1 MSGNEYADELCCRC
15 VPLFMQG
22 FVSIYDEV
30 YRTCKNKKMLLRDFQ
45 TALENIPQ
53 WNDMILENE
62 FKRFER
68 VSDCDWLEKLIHTA
82 IVTTAAKL
90 SQGAIR
96 SELLP
101 KGHSFVHKC
110 YVHAAREFWRKP
122 MMFYAGH
129 RGKERHRYMQEARDV
144 MKRSIMATIREHIP
158 YKDIACEILERGKYV
173 AKPHSTENIERLAS
187 TLKRQ
192 LHMDTI
198 DQDATEHVSANHED
212 NHEVTSNASNEVEAL
227 PTDEPSHTHHVE
239 EEEPEAE
246 ASPTDEPS
254 HTHDEEEP
262 EAEASPTD
270 ESSHTH
276 HDEEE
281 EPEAEAPPT
290 NEPSHTHDEEEP
302 EAEAPP
308 TNEPSHTHDEE
319 TLVTPDKEESRIVN
333 HGEKETTVVSDNH
346 NETIGFEDSDI
357 ELDID
362 IDIEPDPP
370 QSAATATRSI
380 VIKGKKAHSS
390 KIRQLLGVNIASD
403 SFKNE
408 AIRKKMKRN
417 LLRQS
422 GMYGT
427 TTSRFDG

>member
-212 NHEVTSNASNEVEAL
+212 SHEVTSNASNEKVEAP
-227 PTDEPSHTHHVE
+227 PTDEP
-239 EEEPEAE
+239 
-246 ASPTDEPS
+246 
-254 HTHDEEEP
+254 
-262 EAEASPTD
+262 
-270 ESSHTH
+270 SHTH

-281 EPEAEAPPT
+281 EPEAEASPPT
-290 NEPSHTHDEEEP
+290 D
-302 EAEAPP
+302 
-308 TNEPSHTHDEE
+308 EPSHTHDEE
-319 TLVTPDKEESRIVN
+319 TLVTPNKEESQIVN

-346 NETIGFEDSDI
+346 NETIGFDDSDI

-427 TTSRFDG
+427 ATSRFDG

>member
-1 MSGNEYADELCCRC
+1 MNGNEYADELCCRC

-90 SQGAIR
+90 SQGAIL

-187 TLKRQ
+187 TLKQQ
-192 LHMDTI
+192 LHMETI

-212 NHEVTSNASNEVEAL
+212 SHEVTSNASNEKVEAP
-227 PTDEPSHTHHVE
+227 PTDEPSHAHNDE

-254 HTHDEEEP
+254 HAHDEEEEEP

-270 ESSHTH
+270 E
-276 HDEEE
+276 
-281 EPEAEAPPT
+281 
-290 NEPSHTHDEEEP
+290 PSH
-302 EAEAPP
+302 A
-308 TNEPSHTHDEE
+308 HDEE
-319 TLVTPDKEESRIVN
+319 TLVTPDKEEARIVN

-357 ELDID
+357 EFD
-362 IDIEPDPP
+362 IDIETDPP
-370 QSAATATRSI
+370 QSAASATRSI

-427 TTSRFDG
+427 ATSRFDG

>member
-212 NHEVTSNASNEVEAL
+212 SHEVTSNASNEKVEAP
-227 PTDEPSHTHHVE
+227 PTDEP
-239 EEEPEAE
+239 
-246 ASPTDEPS
+246 
-254 HTHDEEEP
+254 
-262 EAEASPTD
+262 
-270 ESSHTH
+270 SHTH

-281 EPEAEAPPT
+281 EPEAEASPPT
-290 NEPSHTHDEEEP
+290 DEPSHTH
-302 EAEAPP
+302 
-308 TNEPSHTHDEE
+308 HDEE
-319 TLVTPDKEESRIVN
+319 TLVTPNKEESQIVN

-346 NETIGFEDSDI
+346 NETIGFDDSDI

-427 TTSRFDG
+427 ATSRFDG

>member
-1 MSGNEYADELCCRC
+1 
-15 VPLFMQG
+15 MQG

-90 SQGAIR
+90 CQGAIR

-187 TLKRQ
+187 TLKQQ

-212 NHEVTSNASNEVEAL
+212 SHEVTSNASNEKVEAL
-227 PTDEPSHTHHVE
+227 PTDEPSHTHHDE

-254 HTHDEEEP
+254 HTHHDEEEPEAEAPPTDEPSHTHHDEEEP

-270 ESSHTH
+270 E
-276 HDEEE
+276 
-281 EPEAEAPPT
+281 
-290 NEPSHTHDEEEP
+290 PSHIHHHDEEEP

-308 TNEPSHTHDEE
+308 TDEPSHTHQDEE
-319 TLVTPDKEESRIVN
+319 EPEAEAPPTDEPSHTRDEEAPVTPDKD
-333 HGEKETTVVSDNH
+333 EKETTVVSDNH

-357 ELDID
+357 EFD
-362 IDIEPDPP
+362 IDIETEPP
-370 QSAATATRSI
+370 QSAASATRSI

-427 TTSRFDG
+427 ATSRFDG

>member
-187 TLKRQ
+187 TLKQQ

-212 NHEVTSNASNEVEAL
+212 NHEVTSNASNEKVEAL
-227 PTDEPSHTHHVE
+227 
-239 EEEPEAE
+239 
-246 ASPTDEPS
+246 PTDEPS

-270 ESSHTH
+270 E
-276 HDEEE
+276 
-281 EPEAEAPPT
+281 
-290 NEPSHTHDEEEP
+290 
-302 EAEAPP
+302 
-308 TNEPSHTHDEE
+308 PSHTHDEE
-319 TLVTPDKEESRIVN
+319 TLVTPDKEEARIVD

-357 ELDID
+357 ELDIDID

-427 TTSRFDG
+427 ATSRFDG

>member
-212 NHEVTSNASNEVEAL
+212 SHEVTSNASNEKVEAP
-227 PTDEPSHTHHVE
+227 PTDEP
-239 EEEPEAE
+239 
-246 ASPTDEPS
+246 
-254 HTHDEEEP
+254 
-262 EAEASPTD
+262 
-270 ESSHTH
+270 SHTH

-281 EPEAEAPPT
+281 EPEAEASPPT
-290 NEPSHTHDEEEP
+290 DEPSHTHHDEEEEP
-302 EAEAPP
+302 EAEASPP
-308 TNEPSHTHDEE
+308 TDEPSHTHHDEE
-319 TLVTPDKEESRIVN
+319 TLVTPNKEESQIVN

-346 NETIGFEDSDI
+346 NETIGFDDSDI

-427 TTSRFDG
+427 ATSRFDG

>member
-212 NHEVTSNASNEVEAL
+212 SHEVTSNASNEKVEAP
-227 PTDEPSHTHHVE
+227 PTDEP
-239 EEEPEAE
+239 
-246 ASPTDEPS
+246 
-254 HTHDEEEP
+254 
-262 EAEASPTD
+262 
-270 ESSHTH
+270 SHTH

-281 EPEAEAPPT
+281 EPEAEASPPT
-290 NEPSHTHDEEEP
+290 DEPSHAHHDEEEEP
-302 EAEAPP
+302 EAEASPP
-308 TNEPSHTHDEE
+308 TDEPSHTHHDEE
-319 TLVTPDKEESRIVN
+319 TLVTPNKEESQIVN

-427 TTSRFDG
+427 ATSRFDG

>member
-90 SQGAIR
+90 CQGAIR

-187 TLKRQ
+187 TLKQQ

-212 NHEVTSNASNEVEAL
+212 SHEVTSNASNEKVEAL
-227 PTDEPSHTHHVE
+227 PTDEPSHTHHDE

-254 HTHDEEEP
+254 HTH
-262 EAEASPTD
+262 
-270 ESSHTH
+270 
-276 HDEEE
+276 
-281 EPEAEAPPT
+281 
-290 NEPSHTHDEEEP
+290 HDEEEP

-308 TNEPSHTHDEE
+308 TDEPSHTHQDEE
-319 TLVTPDKEESRIVN
+319 EPEAEAPPTDEPSHTRDEEAPVTPDKD
-333 HGEKETTVVSDNH
+333 EKETTVVSDNH

-357 ELDID
+357 EFD
-362 IDIEPDPP
+362 IDIETEPP
-370 QSAATATRSI
+370 QSAASATRSI

-427 TTSRFDG
+427 ATSRFDG

>member
-212 NHEVTSNASNEVEAL
+212 SHEVTSNASNEKVEAP
-227 PTDEPSHTHHVE
+227 PTDEP
-239 EEEPEAE
+239 
-246 ASPTDEPS
+246 
-254 HTHDEEEP
+254 
-262 EAEASPTD
+262 
-270 ESSHTH
+270 SHTH

-281 EPEAEAPPT
+281 EPEAEASPPT
-290 NEPSHTHDEEEP
+290 D
-302 EAEAPP
+302 
-308 TNEPSHTHDEE
+308 EPSHTHDEE
-319 TLVTPDKEESRIVN
+319 TLVTPNKEESQIVN

-427 TTSRFDG
+427 ATSRFDG

>member
-212 NHEVTSNASNEVEAL
+212 SHEVTSNASNEKVEAP
-227 PTDEPSHTHHVE
+227 PTDEP
-239 EEEPEAE
+239 
-246 ASPTDEPS
+246 
-254 HTHDEEEP
+254 
-262 EAEASPTD
+262 
-270 ESSHTH
+270 SHTH

-281 EPEAEAPPT
+281 EPEAEASPPT
-290 NEPSHTHDEEEP
+290 DEPSHTH
-302 EAEAPP
+302 
-308 TNEPSHTHDEE
+308 HDEE
-319 TLVTPDKEESRIVN
+319 TLVTPNKEESRIVN

-427 TTSRFDG
+427 ATSRFDG

>member
-212 NHEVTSNASNEVEAL
+212 SHEVTSNASNEKV
-227 PTDEPSHTHHVE
+227 
-239 EEEPEAE
+239 
-246 ASPTDEPS
+246 
-254 HTHDEEEP
+254 
-262 EAEASPTD
+262 
-270 ESSHTH
+270 
-276 HDEEE
+276 
-281 EPEAEAPPT
+281 EAPPT
-290 NEPSHTHDEEEP
+290 D
-302 EAEAPP
+302 
-308 TNEPSHTHDEE
+308 EPSHTHDEE
-319 TLVTPDKEESRIVN
+319 TLVTPNKEESQIVN

-427 TTSRFDG
+427 ATSRFDG

>member
-90 SQGAIR
+90 CQGAIR

-187 TLKRQ
+187 TLKQQ

-212 NHEVTSNASNEVEAL
+212 SHEVTSNASNEKVEAL
-227 PTDEPSHTHHVE
+227 PTDEPSHTHHDE

-254 HTHDEEEP
+254 HTH
-262 EAEASPTD
+262 
-270 ESSHTH
+270 
-276 HDEEE
+276 
-281 EPEAEAPPT
+281 
-290 NEPSHTHDEEEP
+290 HDEEEP

-308 TNEPSHTHDEE
+308 TDEPSHTRDEE
-319 TLVTPDKEESRIVN
+319 APVTPDKD
-333 HGEKETTVVSDNH
+333 EKETTVVSDNH

-357 ELDID
+357 EFD
-362 IDIEPDPP
+362 IDIETEPP
-370 QSAATATRSI
+370 QSAASATRSI

-427 TTSRFDG
+427 ATSRFDG